1 MKKKYLIILVLLIVS
16 ILYLF
21 QGLDSD
27 TFSFFIGKRFS
38 KLILMILVGTTI
50 GISSVIF
57 QTITNNRIL
66 TPGVLGV
73 DSIYMFFNLL
83 LLYFAK
89 DLSIFSTHYYLYF
102 FFVTILTLGSS
113 FILYKIIFG
122 KENRRVDEII
132 LIGVVFG
139 TLLKG
144 ISSFFQIMLDP
155 NQFSLLQDLSFASIN
170 NTDVNLIY
178 LTAPILIAICFI
190 VVKQFHVL
198 DIMLLGKDQSI
209 NLGIDYDKKVKLLFC
224 IVITLTSITTALIG
238 PLVFFGVAIVNI
250 AREIVIS
257 YRHKELVLFT
267 SILGT
272 FILILGQFIIER
284 LLNMAVPIG
293 VLIGFFSGIYFFILL
308 IKENKN
314 V

>member
-1 MKKKYLIILVLLIVS
+1 MKKKYLIILGLLIFS

-21 QGLDSD
+21 QGLDKD
-27 TFSFFIGKRFS
+27 TFSFFIGKRAS
-38 KLILMILVGTTI
+38 KLILMVLVGTTI
-50 GISSVIF
+50 GIAAVLF

-83 LLYFAK
+83 LLYVAK
-89 DLSIFSTHYYLYF
+89 DLSIFATHYYLYF
-102 FFVTILTLGSS
+102 FSVTALTLGSS
-113 FILYKIIFG
+113 YVLYKAIFG
-122 KENRRVDEII
+122 KENRKIDEII

-144 ISSFFQIMLDP
+144 ISSFLQIMLDP

-170 NTDVNLIY
+170 NTDVRLIY
-178 LTAPILIAICFI
+178 ITAPILMLICF
-190 VVKQFHVL
+190 VVIREFHVL

-209 NLGIDYDKKVKLLFC
+209 NLGIDYDKKVKLLFF
-224 IVITLTSITTALIG
+224 IVIALTSITTALIG

-250 AREIVIS
+250 AREMVTS
-257 YRHKELVLFT
+257 YKHKELVLFT

-284 LLNMAVPIG
+284 ILDMAVPIG

>member
-1 MKKKYLIILVLLIVS
+1 MKKKYLIILGLLIFS

-21 QGLDSD
+21 QGLDKD
-27 TFSFFIGKRFS
+27 TFSFFIGKRAS

-50 GISSVIF
+50 GISAVLF

-83 LLYFAK
+83 LLYIAK
-89 DLSIFSTHYYLYF
+89 DLSIFATHYYLYF
-102 FFVTILTLGSS
+102 FFITGLTLGSS
-113 FILYKIIFG
+113 YALYKAIFG
-122 KENRRVDEII
+122 KENRKIDEII

-144 ISSFFQIMLDP
+144 ISSFLQIMLDP

-170 NTDVNLIY
+170 NTDVRLIY
-178 LTAPILIAICFI
+178 ITAPILIIICF
-190 VVKQFHVL
+190 VVIREFHVL

-209 NLGIDYDKKVKLLFC
+209 NLGIDYDKKVKLLFF
-224 IVITLTSITTALIG
+224 IVIALTSITTALIG

-250 AREIVIS
+250 AREMVTS
-257 YRHKELVLFT
+257 YKHKELVLFT

-272 FILILGQFIIER
+272 FILILGQFLIER
-284 LLNMAVPIG
+284 ILDMAVPIG

>member
-1 MKKKYLIILVLLIVS
+1 MKKKYLIILGLLIFS

-21 QGLDSD
+21 QGLDKD
-27 TFSFFIGKRFS
+27 TFSFFIGKRAS

-50 GISSVIF
+50 GISAVLF

-83 LLYFAK
+83 LLYIAK
-89 DLSIFSTHYYLYF
+89 DLSIFATHYYLYF
-102 FFVTILTLGSS
+102 FFITALTLGSS
-113 FILYKIIFG
+113 YTLYKAIFE
-122 KENRRVDEII
+122 KENRKIDEII

-144 ISSFFQIMLDP
+144 ISSFLQIMLDP

-170 NTDVNLIY
+170 NTDVRLIY
-178 LTAPILIAICFI
+178 ITAPILIIICFI
-190 VVKQFHVL
+190 VIREFHVL

-209 NLGIDYDKKVKLLFC
+209 NLGIDYDKKVKLLFF
-224 IVITLTSITTALIG
+224 IVIALTSITTALIG

-250 AREIVIS
+250 AREMVTS
-257 YRHKELVLFT
+257 YKHKELVLFT

-272 FILILGQFIIER
+272 FILILGQFLIER
-284 LLNMAVPIG
+284 ILDMAVPIG

>member
-1 MKKKYLIILVLLIVS
+1 MLLP
-16 ILYLF
+16 YTK
-21 QGLDSD
+21 DS
-27 TFSFFIGKRFS
+27 
-38 KLILMILVGTTI
+38 
-50 GISSVIF
+50 
-57 QTITNNRIL
+57 
-66 TPGVLGV
+66 
-73 DSIYMFFNLL
+73 
-83 LLYFAK
+83 
-89 DLSIFSTHYYLYF
+89 
-102 FFVTILTLGSS
+102 
-113 FILYKIIFG
+113 
-122 KENRRVDEII
+122 
-132 LIGVVFG
+132 
-139 TLLKG
+139 
-144 ISSFFQIMLDP
+144 
-155 NQFSLLQDLSFASIN
+155 FSLLQDLSFASIN
-170 NTDVNLIY
+170 NTDIKLIY
-178 LTAPILIAICFI
+178 LTAPILIAICVI

-250 AREIVIS
+250 AREIVIN
-257 YRHKELVLFT
+257 YKHKELVLFT

>member
-1 MKKKYLIILVLLIVS
+1 MKKKYLIILGLLIFS

-21 QGLDSD
+21 QGLDKD
-27 TFSFFIGKRFS
+27 TFSFFIGKRTS

-50 GISSVIF
+50 GISAVLF

-83 LLYFAK
+83 LLYIAK
-89 DLSIFSTHYYLYF
+89 DLSIFATHYYLYF
-102 FFVTILTLGSS
+102 FFITALTLGSS
-113 FILYKIIFG
+113 YVLYKAIFG
-122 KENRRVDEII
+122 KENRKIDEII

-144 ISSFFQIMLDP
+144 ISSFLQIMLDP

-170 NTDVNLIY
+170 NTDVRLIY
-178 LTAPILIAICFI
+178 ITAPILIIICF
-190 VVKQFHVL
+190 VVIREFHVL

-209 NLGIDYDKKVKLLFC
+209 NLGIDYDKKVKLLFF
-224 IVITLTSITTALIG
+224 IVIALTSITTALIG

-250 AREIVIS
+250 AREMVTS
-257 YRHKELVLFT
+257 Y
-267 SILGT
+267 
-272 FILILGQFIIER
+272 
-284 LLNMAVPIG
+284 
-293 VLIGFFSGIYFFILL
+293 
-308 IKENKN
+308 
-314 V
+314 

>member
-198 DIMLLGKDQSI
+198 DIMLLGKD
-209 NLGIDYDKKVKLLFC
+209 KKVKLLFC

-257 YRHKELVLFT
+257 YKHKELVLFT

>member
-1 MKKKYLIILVLLIVS
+1 MKKKYLIILGLLIFS

-21 QGLDSD
+21 QGLDKD
-27 TFSFFIGKRFS
+27 TFSFFIGKRAS

-50 GISSVIF
+50 GISAVLF

-83 LLYFAK
+83 LLYISK
-89 DLSIFSTHYYLYF
+89 DLSIFATHYYLYF
-102 FFVTILTLGSS
+102 FFITALTLGSS
-113 FILYKIIFG
+113 YVLYKAIFG
-122 KENRRVDEII
+122 KENRKIDEII

-144 ISSFFQIMLDP
+144 ISSFLQIMLDP

-170 NTDVNLIY
+170 NTDVRLIY
-178 LTAPILIAICFI
+178 ITAPILIIICFI
-190 VVKQFHVL
+190 VIREFHVL

-209 NLGIDYDKKVKLLFC
+209 NLGIDYDKKVKLLFF
-224 IVITLTSITTALIG
+224 IVIALTSITTALIG

-250 AREIVIS
+250 AREMVTS
-257 YRHKELVLFT
+257 YKHKELVLFT

-272 FILILGQFIIER
+272 FILILGQFLIER
-284 LLNMAVPIG
+284 ILDMAVPIG

>member
-1 MKKKYLIILVLLIVS
+1 MKKKYIIILGLLIFS
-16 ILYLF
+16 ILYIF
-21 QGLDSD
+21 QGLDQE
-27 TFSFFIGKRFS
+27 TFFFFIGKRVS

-50 GISSVIF
+50 GISSVLF

-83 LLYFAK
+83 LLYIAK
-89 DLSIFSTHYYLYF
+89 DLRIFATHYYLYF

-113 FILYKIIFG
+113 YVLYKAIFG
-122 KENRRVDEII
+122 RENRKIDEII
-132 LIGVVFG
+132 LIGIVFG

-144 ISSFFQIMLDP
+144 VSSFFQIMLDP

-170 NTDVNLIY
+170 NTDVRLIY
-178 LTAPILIAICFI
+178 ITAPILIFICF
-190 VVKQFHVL
+190 VVIREFHVL

-209 NLGIDYDKKVKLLFC
+209 NLGIDYDKKIKLLFF
-224 IVITLTSITTALIG
+224 IVIALTSITTALIG

-250 AREIVIS
+250 AREMVTS

-272 FILILGQFIIER
+272 FILILGQTIIER
-284 LLNMAVPIG
+284 ILDMSVPIG